1 MKHFFPILLLLYAAA
16 GKAQSG
22 ASFIATGKNMA
33 NGAASFG
40 LSNNPGYLPEPTHF
54 IGLYGQ
60 NRFSGTNIS
69 HGAIAYSNRKS
80 NNAWGLNTVFSGTSY
95 FYQTD
100 IQGAYGLKLT
110 ENLNLGVSLGLNTL
124 NMAGM
129 ESTAEIISLSGKIGG
144 SYSSK
149 KWTTSFVVVNPWNH
163 RSEVISRQPSIHLA
177 AGYQVNSIT
186 KVYAQYRKDKSET
199 DAVGIAVDYKAAK
212 SIRILASMQTGPEPF
227 SAGLVYITS
236 KLDFSFATAYH
247 TYLGF
252 SPAFSLSWHI
262 SKK

>member
-1 MKHFFPILLLLYAAA
+1 MRHLFPILLLFYAISV
-16 GKAQSG
+16 KAQSG
-22 ASFIATGKNMA
+22 ATFIATGKNMA

-40 LSNNPGYLPEPTHF
+40 LSNNPGNLPEATHF
-54 IGLYGQ
+54 IGLFGQ
-60 NRFSGTNIS
+60 NRFSGTNIAN
-69 HGAIAYSNRKS
+69 GAMAYSNMKS
-80 NNAWGLNTVFSGTSY
+80 NNAWGLHTVFSGTGY
-95 FYQTD
+95 FNHTD
-100 IQGAYGLKLT
+100 IQGAYGLMLA

-129 ESTAEIISLSGKIGG
+129 ESNTEKFSLSGKIGG
-144 SYSSK
+144 SYSAK

-163 RSEVISRQPSIHLA
+163 RSEVITRQPSLHMA
-177 AGYQVNSIT
+177 AGYQVNGIT
-186 KVYAQYRKDKSET
+186 KVYAQYRKDKSGT
-199 DAVGIAVDYKAAK
+199 DAIGVAVDYKAAK
-212 SIRILASMQTGPEPF
+212 SIRLLASMQTGLEPF

-236 KLDFSFATAYH
+236 KMNFSFATAYH